1 MVLRKLTYIFVL
13 IFLHYFGAIKF
24 VCAQGEGLP
33 DYIGEKLEYSIFY
46 SFIRAGTASMSFQ
59 EDSLSGN
66 YYIKMDSRTVGVANT
81 LYRIRD
87 IYECTMDP
95 LTGYPIKAIRNI
107 REGRYRAY
115 NEVEYDHHI
124 REDSTL
130 VNSQKSGVAVVPK
143 EIYDILSAF
152 YLLRKKCISGSLQQG
167 DTIFI
172 KTYFT
177 DEVFD
182 LNIRYMG
189 KEKVKTEFGKI
200 ICHKFNPVTEVGR
213 AFKTEDDMTIWFTD
227 DSNFLPVKVRLEL
240 RIGSVRVELVDF
252 SGLKHESQLSLKK

>member
-1 MVLRKLTYIFVL
+1 VQYIGVSQT
-13 IFLHYFGAIKF
+13 
-24 VCAQGEGLP
+24 AQYQHIP
-33 DYIGEKLEYSIFY
+33 DYLGEELEYSIYY
-46 SFIRAGTASMSFQ
+46 SFIRAGTATMSFQ
-59 EDSLSGN
+59 EDSLSEN

-87 IYECTMDP
+87 IYECSMDP
-95 LTGYPIKAIRNI
+95 RTGYPLIAIRNV

-124 REDSTL
+124 REDSTV
-130 VNSQKSGVAVVPK
+130 VNSQKSGMAVVPK
-143 EIYDILSAF
+143 DIYDILSGF
-152 YLLRKKCISGSLQQG
+152 YLLRKKYVSGPLQKG

-182 LNIRYMG
+182 LNIRYIG

-200 ICHKFNPVTEVGR
+200 NCLKFNPVTEVGR
-213 AFKTEDDMTIWFTD
+213 AFKTRDDMSIWFTD
-227 DSNFLPVKVRLEL
+227 DPNFLPVKIRLEL
-240 RIGSVRVELVDF
+240 RVGSVRVELVDF
-252 SGLKHESQLSLKK
+252 SGLKHESHLQPKR

>member
-1 MVLRKLTYIFVL
+1 MKKLICIFVL
-13 IFLHYFGAIKF
+13 IFLHHFGTINL
-24 VCAQGEGLP
+24 VCAQDGEIP

-46 SFIRAGTASMSFQ
+46 SFIRAGTATMSFQ
-59 EDSLSGN
+59 KDSLTEN
-66 YYIKMDSRTVGVANT
+66 YYIKMDSRTVGIANT

-95 LTGYPIKAIRNI
+95 LTGYPLKAIRNV

-124 REDSTL
+124 REDSTI
-130 VNSQKSGVAVVPK
+130 VNSQKSGLVVVPK

-152 YLLRKKCISGSLQQG
+152 YLLREKCNSGILQKG

-177 DEVFD
+177 DEIFD
-182 LNIRYMG
+182 LNIRYIG
-189 KEKVKTEFGKI
+189 KENVKTEFGKI
-200 ICHKFNPVTEVGR
+200 RCLKFNPVTEIGR
-213 AFKTEDDMTIWFTD
+213 AFETEDDMSIWFTD
-227 DSNFLPVKVRLEL
+227 DLNFLPVKVRMNL
-240 RIGSVRVELVDF
+240 RVGSVRVELVEF
-252 SGLKHESQLSLKK
+252 TGLKFESLLKQKE

>member
-1 MVLRKLTYIFVL
+1 LRKLIYIIIL
-13 IFLHYFGAIKF
+13 IFIYCCGANKLIH
-24 VCAQGEGLP
+24 AQDGDIP

-46 SFIRAGTASMSFQ
+46 SFIRAGTATMSFQ

-66 YYIKMDSRTVGVANT
+66 YYIKMDSRTVGIANT

-95 LTGYPIKAIRNI
+95 LTGYPLKAIRNI

-124 REDSTL
+124 REDSTV
-130 VNSQKSGVAVVPK
+130 VNSQKSGVVVVPK

-152 YLLRKKCISGSLQQG
+152 YLLRKKCISGSLQKG

-172 KTYFT
+172 KAYFT

-182 LNIRYMG
+182 LNIRYIG
-189 KEKVKTEFGKI
+189 KENIKTEFGKI
-200 ICHKFNPVTEVGR
+200 KCHKFNPVTEVGR
-213 AFKTEDDMTIWFTD
+213 AFETEDDMSIWFTND
-227 DSNFLPVKVRLEL
+227 LNFLPVKVRLEL

-252 SGLKHESQLSLKK
+252 SGLKYESPLKLKK

>member
-1 MVLRKLTYIFVL
+1 MIFIYYCGASKLI
-13 IFLHYFGAIKF
+13 H
-24 VCAQGEGLP
+24 AQDGDIP
-33 DYIGEKLEYSIFY
+33 DYIGENLEYSIYY
-46 SFIRAGTASMSFQ
+46 SFIRAGKAALSFQ

-66 YYIKMDSRTVGVANT
+66 YYIKMDSKTVGVANT

-95 LTGYPIKAIRNI
+95 LTGYPLKAIRNI

-124 REDSTL
+124 REDSTV
-130 VNSQKSGVAVVPK
+130 VNSQKSGVVVVPK

-152 YLLRKKCISGSLQQG
+152 YLLRKKCISGTLQKG

-182 LNIRYMG
+182 LNIRYIG

-200 ICHKFNPVTEVGR
+200 ECHKFNPVTEVGR
-213 AFKTEDDMTIWFTD
+213 AFETEDDMSIWFTD
-227 DSNFLPVKVRLEL
+227 DLNFLPVKVRLNL
-240 RIGSVRVELVDF
+240 RVGSVRVDLVNF
-252 SGLKHESQLSLKK
+252 SGLKYQSLLKLKR